1 MPPLQLITTPSP
13 NLTWVKWSPVLYPD
27 ELTSRLIDST
37 SPFSLKEYNSRFS
50 SLSWNVFSLL

>member
-50 SLSWNVFSLL
+50 SLS